1 MAVAPV
7 EEVLVVAF
15 PVLVGV
21 EVEAAAVSGV
31 ADLAFIDHLLHPDAI
46 TVIIGVVEG
55 TMALVVLRQL
65 FLLRQ
70 SYLCL
75 ASLY

>member
-7 EEVLVVAF
+7 EEVLVAAF
-15 PVLVGV
+15 PVLVEV
-21 EVEAAAVSGV
+21 EVEAAVSGV
-31 ADLAFIDHLLHPDAI
+31 ADLAFIGHLPHPDTI

-55 TMALVVLRQL
+55 TMALVVLRW
-65 FLLRQ
+65 LLLLQQ

-75 ASLY
+75 VSLY

>member
-7 EEVLVVAF
+7 GEVLVVAF
-15 PVLVGV
+15 PVLVEV

-31 ADLAFIDHLLHPDAI
+31 ADLAFIGHLPHPDAI

-55 TMALVVLRQL
+55 TMALVVLRW
-65 FLLRQ
+65 LLLLQQ

-75 ASLY
+75 VSSY